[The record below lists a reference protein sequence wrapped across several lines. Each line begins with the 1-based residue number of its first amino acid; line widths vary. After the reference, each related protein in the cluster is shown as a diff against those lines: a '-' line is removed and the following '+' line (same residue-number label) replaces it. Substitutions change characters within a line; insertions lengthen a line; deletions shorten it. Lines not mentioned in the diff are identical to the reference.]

1 MNHRPG
7 TAPAALVAL
16 LFAATL
22 AACGGGTSGTS
33 GSPTGGAPAPAPGP
47 APTPPPSPPPPP
59 PPAPAPPPPAVPGP
73 PGCGLPAAAF
83 CDTFDAP
90 AGVQGRA
97 GELDA
102 RHWSASRARHGLPS
116 ADGMAIAMGAATI
129 PSCRTGVAGTILL
142 PQDALVC
149 EPSSSIHSR
158 HLLVAAG
165 MQNYGQHSFRVRQPF
180 DFAGRTGR
188 IVFDAEAHVSNA
200 LVGWIS
206 VELLEDP
213 IGAPSFD
220 HLGNWEGGLIPRN
233 GVEVQ
238 LTNNSLSTPSQPSI
252 GVGFIELF
260 DDYRATTHEPA
271 TLTTIA
277 TAPGRLN
284 RFELRVSS
292 SRIEV
297 WGTPASPDGT
307 SFAPAVLMHGVDVK
321 LPFTRGYVS
330 ITTHNHASQ
339 KYGALDAWIA
349 RWDNVG
355 FDGPVVGQWREVE
368 VPDSLTRP
376 PAEAGSPLV
385 DVGYRI
391 ADASAGPAQ
400 TLTLRDVDLRDAVSA
415 RLSFTAWYLTFT
427 GDPVSTYTLRYRLN
441 GRAWR
446 EHALSAEE
454 VAILTSGANGGLVA
468 HLIDVPL
475 SELRAGDNTLEFVTT
490 HAPQSYP
497 PVFANIDLILK
508 TQ

>member
-1 MNHRPG
+1 MKARRA
-7 TAPAALVAL
+7 TSVATLWLQLQLAL
-16 LFAATL
+16 L
-22 AACGGGTSGTS
+22 AACSGGG
-33 GSPTGGAPAPAPGP
+33 GSQPDAPVPPPVAGPPAAPVPAPVPVPAPAPAP
-47 APTPPPSPPPPP
+47 S
-59 PPAPAPPPPAVPGP
+59 PPPAVPGP
-73 PGCGLPAAAF
+73 AGCGLPAAAF

-90 AGVQGRA
+90 ASVQGRA

-102 RHWSASRARHGLPS
+102 RRWSGSRAKHGLPS
-116 ADGMAIAMGAATI
+116 ADGMAIAMGTATI
-129 PSCRTGVAGTILL
+129 PPCRAGIPATVLL

-149 EPSSSIHSR
+149 DPTSAIQSR

-165 MQNYGQHSFRVRQPF
+165 MQNYGQHSFRIRQPF

-188 IVFDAEAHVSNA
+188 IVFDAEAHVPNL

-206 VELLEDP
+206 VEVLEDP

-233 GVEVQ
+233 GFEVQ
-238 LTNNSLSTPSQPSI
+238 FTNNALSNSI

-260 DDYRATTHEPA
+260 DNYRATALEPP
-271 TLTTIA
+271 TLTPVA
-277 TAPGRLN
+277 TAAGRLN
-284 RFELRVSS
+284 RFELRVSKT
-292 SRIEV
+292 RIEV
-297 WGTPASPDGT
+297 YGTPASSDGT
-307 SFAPAVLMHGVDVK
+307 AFAPAVLMYGVDVN

-330 ITTHNHASQ
+330 ITTHNHASD
-339 KYGALDAWIA
+339 KYGRLDAWIA

-355 FDGPVVGQWREVE
+355 FDGPVIGQWRETE

-376 PAEAGSPLV
+376 SQGSASGPLV

-391 ADASAGPAQ
+391 ADAATGPAQ
-400 TLTLRDVDLRDAVSA
+400 RLVLRNVDLRDALSA
-415 RLSFTAWYLTFT
+415 RLSFTAWYLTST

-446 EHALSAEE
+446 EHPLSADE
-454 VAILTSGANGGLVA
+454 VAILTSGVNGGLVA

-475 SELRAGDNTLEFVTT
+475 NELISGDNTLEFVTT

-497 PVFANIDLILK
+497 PVFANIDLVLK
-508 TQ
+508 TP

>member
-1 MNHRPG
+1 M
-7 TAPAALVAL
+7 
-16 LFAATL
+16 
-22 AACGGGTSGTS
+22 
-33 GSPTGGAPAPAPGP
+33 
-47 APTPPPSPPPPP
+47 
-59 PPAPAPPPPAVPGP
+59 
-73 PGCGLPAAAF
+73 
-83 CDTFDAP
+83 
-90 AGVQGRA
+90 QGRA

-102 RHWSASRARHGLPS
+102 RRWSGSRAKHGLPS

-129 PSCRTGVAGTILL
+129 PLCRAGIPATILL

-149 EPSSSIHSR
+149 DPTSSIQSR

-165 MQNYGQHSFRVRQPF
+165 MQNYGQHSFRIRQPF

-188 IVFDAEAHVSNA
+188 IVFDAEAHVPNA

-206 VELLEDP
+206 VEVLEDP

-233 GVEVQ
+233 GFEVQ
-238 LTNNSLSTPSQPSI
+238 FTNNSLYTASAPLI

-260 DDYRATTHEPA
+260 DNYRATALEPP
-271 TLTTIA
+271 TLTTVA
-277 TAPGRLN
+277 TAAGRLN
-284 RFELRVSS
+284 RFELRVSKN
-292 SRIEV
+292 RIEV
-297 WGTPASPDGT
+297 YGTPASGDGT
-307 SFAPAVLMHGVDVK
+307 AFAPAVLMVGVDVN

-330 ITTHNHASQ
+330 ITTHNHASD
-339 KYGALDAWIA
+339 KYGRLDAWIA

-355 FDGPVVGQWREVE
+355 FDGPVIGQWRETE

-376 PAEAGSPLV
+376 SPGSGSTPLV

-391 ADASAGPAQ
+391 ADASTGPAQ
-400 TLTLRDVDLRDAVSA
+400 KLVLRNVDLRDALSA

-446 EHALSAEE
+446 EHPLSADELA
-454 VAILTSGANGGLVA
+454 VLTSGVNGGLVA

-475 SELRAGDNTLEFVTT
+475 AELVSGDNTLEFVTT

-497 PVFANIDLILK
+497 PVFANIDLVLK

>member
-1 MNHRPG
+1 
-7 TAPAALVAL
+7 
-16 LFAATL
+16 
-22 AACGGGTSGTS
+22 
-33 GSPTGGAPAPAPGP
+33 
-47 APTPPPSPPPPP
+47 
-59 PPAPAPPPPAVPGP
+59 
-73 PGCGLPAAAF
+73 
-83 CDTFDAP
+83 
-90 AGVQGRA
+90 
-97 GELDA
+97 
-102 RHWSASRARHGLPS
+102 
-116 ADGMAIAMGAATI
+116 MAIAMGPATI
-129 PSCRTGVAGTILL
+129 PACRAGIATTVLL

-149 EPSSSIHSR
+149 DPTASIQSR

-165 MQNYGQHSFRVRQPF
+165 MQNYGQHTFRIRQPF

-188 IVFDAEAHVSNA
+188 IVFDAEAHVPNA

-233 GVEVQ
+233 GFEVQ
-238 LTNNSLSTPSQPSI
+238 FLNNSLSTPSAPSI

-260 DDYRATTHEPA
+260 DNYRATALEPSS
-271 TLTTIA
+271 LTTIA
-277 TAPGRLN
+277 TAAGRLN
-284 RFELRVSS
+284 RFELRVSK

-297 WGTPASPDGT
+297 WGTPASADGT
-307 SFAPAVLMHGVDVK
+307 SFAPAVLMHGVDVN

-330 ITTHNHASQ
+330 ITTHNHASD
-339 KYGALDAWIA
+339 KYGKLDAWIA

-355 FDGPVVGQWREVE
+355 FDGPVVGDWREAE

-376 PAEAGSPLV
+376 PTPAGAPPLV

-391 ADASAGPAQ
+391 ADAATGPAQ
-400 TLTLRDVDLRDAVSA
+400 TLVLRNVDLRDATSA

-427 GDPVSTYTLRYRLN
+427 GDPVSIYTLRYRLN

-446 EHALSAEE
+446 EHPLSAEE
-454 VAILTSGANGGLVA
+454 VAILTSGVNGGLVA

-475 SELRAGDNTLEFVTT
+475 ADLVAGDNTLEFVTT

-497 PVFANIDLILK
+497 PVFANIDLLLK
-508 TQ
+508 TP